1 MTLEQLRA
9 GLMEKTGLQIAYDH
23 FDIKDAPEPPYLALR
38 ETDGVNQWADNA
50 VWSRSGTYELDLLV
64 KKKSPK
70 LEQTVMQALN
80 EMNVVWGKLGKSS
93 KMTTGS
99 FFCHMKLK
107 EEFSSERN

>member
-9 GLMEKTGLQIAYDH
+9 GLMEKTGLQIAYDN

-80 EMNVVWGKLGKSS
+80 EMNVVWGKIG
-93 KMTTGS
+93 
-99 FFCHMKLK
+99 
-107 EEFSSERN
+107 EEFDDDDGLFFLSYEVKGGIFE